1 VTAQHLLAA
10 LFNAGIAI
18 SVGATVLSL
27 GMTFTVRQLV
37 APLHRAGLVIA
48 MVVLNAGVIPAA
60 AWGIAELSPMGSKYV
75 PGLVLATVGAGSA
88 ASLKA
93 AQLARRVDLPLAVSV
108 VVVLQLVNIV
118 AVPLW
123 AGQIVTGASISAW
136 DIVKSLLL
144 LVLLPLVVGLFARA
158 RYADHA
164 KAWQPELV
172 KVANLALVVALATG
186 IAANWSTIVSMFG
199 SWVIV
204 TAIVIVIAAGVLGL
218 LLGLLLGGRSAEV
231 RTTTGLVSVFR
242 FASLG
247 LIIIGAQLHADP
259 VYLGPALTFAL
270 VDFILPLALAVELG
284 HRAGRRNQSPRSA
297 ATAASASSPS
307 SR

>member
-1 VTAQHLLAA
+1 
-10 LFNAGIAI
+10 
-18 SVGATVLSL
+18 
-27 GMTFTVRQLV
+27 
-37 APLHRAGLVIA
+37 
-48 MVVLNAGVIPAA
+48 
-60 AWGIAELSPMGSKYV
+60 
-75 PGLVLATVGAGSA
+75 
-88 ASLKA
+88 
-93 AQLARRVDLPLAVSV
+93 VDLPLAVSV
-108 VVVLQLVNIV
+108 VVVLQLVNIA

-123 AGQIVTGASISAW
+123 AGQVVTGASISAW
-136 DIVKSLLL
+136 AIVRSLLL

-158 RYADHA
+158 RYTEHA
-164 KAWQPELV
+164 KNWQPELV
-172 KVANLALVVALATG
+172 KVANLALVVALTTG

-204 TAIVIVIAAGVLGL
+204 TALVIVIVAGVLGL
-218 LLGLLLGGRSAEV
+218 LPGLLPGARSAEA

-247 LIIIGAQLHADP
+247 LIIIGSQLHADA

-284 HRAGRRNQSPRSA
+284 HRAAGRNKRPSSSA
-297 ATAASASSPS
+297 RAAAASPPS

>member
-27 GMTFTVRQLV
+27 GMTFTVGQLV
-37 APLHRAGLVIA
+37 APLHRGWLVIA
-48 MVVLNAGVIPAA
+48 MVVLNAAVIPAA
-60 AWGIAELSPMGSKYV
+60 AWGIADISPMDSKYV
-75 PGLVLATVGAGSA
+75 PGLVLAAIGAGSA

-93 AQLARRVDLPLAVSV
+93 TQLASRADLPLAVSV
-108 VVVLQLVNIV
+108 VVVLQLVNIA

-123 AGQIVTGASISAW
+123 AGQVITGASISAW
-136 DIVKSLLL
+136 DIVRSLLL

-186 IAANWSTIVSMFG
+186 ISANWSTIVSMFG

-204 TAIVIVIAAGVLGL
+204 TAIVIALVAGVLGL
-218 LLGLLLGGRSAEV
+218 LLGLLLGSRSAEV

-270 VDFILPLALAVELG
+270 VDFVLPLALAVEIG
-284 HRAGRRNQSPRSA
+284 HRATRRKQHPSSP
-297 ATAASASSPS
+297 TAVASASPPS

>member
-1 VTAQHLLAA
+1 VPEDVRCW
-10 LFNAGIAI
+10 I
-18 SVGATVLSL
+18 SGNRDSGSQEMLSS
-27 GMTFTVRQLV
+27 
-37 APLHRAGLVIA
+37 H
-48 MVVLNAGVIPAA
+48 
-60 AWGIAELSPMGSKYV
+60 
-75 PGLVLATVGAGSA
+75 
-88 ASLKA
+88 A
-93 AQLARRVDLPLAVSV
+93 AQLARRADLPLAVSV

-123 AGQIVTGASISAW
+123 AGQVVTGVSISAW

-144 LVLLPLVVGLFARA
+144 LVLLPLVVGLLARA
-158 RYADHA
+158 RYTEHA

-204 TAIVIVIAAGVLGL
+204 TAIVIIIVAGVLGL
-218 LLGLLLGGRSAEV
+218 LTGLLLGRRSAAV

-270 VDFILPLALAVELG
+270 VDFVLPLALAVEIG
-284 HRAGRRNQSPRSA
+284 HRAGTAQPAPELAPSPPVRG
-297 ATAASASSPS
+297 
-307 SR
+307 

>member
-1 VTAQHLLAA
+1 MTAQHLLAA

-93 AQLARRVDLPLAVSV
+93 AQLARRVDLPLAVSL

-118 AVPLW
+118 AMPLW

-204 TAIVIVIAAGVLGL
+204 TAIVIVIVAGVLGL
-218 LLGLLLGGRSAEV
+218 LPGVLLGGRSAEV

-284 HRAGRRNQSPRSA
+284 HRARRRKQSPRSA